1 MELRDRYHDYVPVY
15 TEGSWN
21 GNYVVSATVFLSD
34 TVISKRLPDSV
45 SIFTAGIWAV
55 IKALEQIKDSVASK

>member
-1 MELRDRYHDYVPVY
+1 MELRDRYRDYVPVY

-21 GNYVVSATVFLSD
+21 GNYVACATVFLSD
-34 TVISKRLPDSV
+34 TVISKRLNDSV